1 MIPPVDDRTENREDL
16 EEAYKELRELDER
29 YDDWDF
35 QEPADLIEDTV
46 QDEPEQSVT
55 MSYQQAYFALEG
67 VESQLGMSEED
78 RQTINEVRMVLENEV
93 DSFPAMGT
101 GRHYSLDER
110 RKNL

>member
-1 MIPPVDDRTENREDL
+1 MIPPVDDRTENKEDL
-16 EEAYKELRELDER
+16 EEAYRQLSELDER

-35 QEPADLIEDTV
+35 QGPADLIEDTV
-46 QDEPEQSVT
+46 QEEPEQSVT
-55 MSYQQAYFALEG
+55 MSYQQAYTALEG
-67 VESQLGMSEED
+67 AEGQLDMDADD
-78 RQTINEVRMVLENEV
+78 RKTIRDIRLVLENEV

>member
-1 MIPPVDDRTENREDL
+1 MIPPVDDRTENKEGL
-16 EEAYKELRELDER
+16 EEAYRELRELDER
-29 YDDWDF
+29 YDEWDF
-35 QEPADLIEDTV
+35 EKPAELIEDTV

-55 MSYQQAYFALEG
+55 MSYQQAYHALEG
-67 VESQLGMSEED
+67 AEQELEMGDED
-78 RQTINEVRMVLENEV
+78 RRTLTDVRNTLENEV